1 MENIVIVDNSVLS
14 FAYHINNGIPIV
26 PYYEGDEDSELPI
39 LACYLLAI
47 RQYNDLREANKNY
60 IKLDSFVTE
69 EKKDILLE
77 NKWKKSHHLSVKEIN

>member
-39 LACYLLAI
+39 LACYLLSI